1 MTTETEKSE
10 EKLKALIDKER
21 LPRHVAIIMD
31 GNGRWADK
39 RNLPRVAGHRAGIDS
54 VYESVELCGELG
66 IYALTL
72 YAFSSENWKRPILE
86 INALMKLLLDQLRER
101 TPELNDKNV
110 KLRIIGNIDRLPR
123 RIAYEINRSI
133 DITKNNTGLIL
144 NIALSYGGRQEI
156 LKAVRSIISDIEK
169 NKLKIE
175 DLDEEIFSS
184 YLDTANIP
192 DPDIIIRTSGEM
204 RLSNFLLWQSAY
216 SEIYFTDVLWPD
228 FRKKDLLLA
237 LLSYQ
242 QRKRRFGGL
251 IEY

>member
-1 MTTETEKSE
+1 MTTETEKTE

>member
-1 MTTETEKSE
+1 MTTETLNEEELKAE
-10 EKLKALIDKER
+10 INKEKLPKHI
-21 LPRHVAIIMD
+21 AIIMD

-54 VYESVELCGELG
+54 VYDTVELCGELG

-72 YAFSSENWKRPILE
+72 YAFSSENWKRPVLE

-110 KLRIIGNIDRLPR
+110 KLRIIGDIDRLPR
-123 RIAYEINRSI
+123 RVAYEINRSI

-144 NIALSYGGRQEI
+144 NLALSYGGRQEI
-156 LKAVRSIISDIEK
+156 LKAVKSIISDIEK

-175 DLDEEIFSS
+175 NLNEETFSL

-216 SEIYFTDVLWPD
+216 SEIYVTEVLWPD

-237 LLSYQ
+237 ILAYQ